1 MTQISVVIPTR
12 DRSRPLARCLA
23 ALAEQEGCGD
33 FEVVVVDDGS
43 SRSTVTAEIVASD
56 SRARLVHAGGA
67 GAAAARNVGVRAAR
81 GAVLLF
87 TDDDCVP
94 ARRWVAGLTGAFALG
109 ADVVG
114 GRTEN
119 GVPGDPFVAASE
131 AIREHL
137 EQWSRV
143 RPRPPF
149 IASNN
154 LACAR
159 ELALAMPFDEAYAG
173 AGGEDRDWCARA
185 ALRGARFAYADDAV
199 VTHAPGIGLA
209 GFWRQHVRYGRG
221 AYRFGGSTASG
232 GRLQQP
238 GFYVSLVQRGF
249 AEGLLPGL
257 LVALAQIATTAGYAR
272 EAAALRFR

>member
-12 DRSRPLARCLA
+12 DRPRPLQLCLTALA
-23 ALAEQEGCGD
+23 AQEACGD

-43 SRSTVTAEIVASD
+43 ARSPVTAEIVASD
-56 SRARLVHAGGA
+56 PRARLVHADGT
-67 GAAAARNVGVRAAR
+67 GAAAARNVGARAAR
-81 GAVLLF
+81 GSVLLF

-94 ARRWVAGLTGAFALG
+94 ARRWVAELARVLG
-109 ADVVG
+109 DGVDVAG

-137 EQWSRV
+137 EQWSRE
-143 RPRPPF
+143 RSRPPF

-154 LACAR
+154 LACTR
-159 ELALAMPFDEAYAG
+159 ELALAMPFDEAYAA

-185 ALRGARFAYADDAV
+185 ALRGARFAYADAAV
-199 VTHAPGIGLA
+199 VTHVPGIDLA

-221 AYRFGGSTASG
+221 AYRFGGSAASG
-232 GRLQQP
+232 GRLQPP
-238 GFYVSLVQRGF
+238 GFYVSLVRRGF

-257 LVALAQIATTAGYAR
+257 LVALAQVATTAGYAR
-272 EAAALRFR
+272 EAATLRFR